1 MLCFENKTFSIVLKN
16 FLAYDNAGVVVK
28 NQKAVG
34 LAPGD
39 KVKCVLKVCYL
50 SEIKIRLL
58 AYM

>member
-1 MLCFENKTFSIVLKN
+1 
-16 FLAYDNAGVVVK
+16 
-28 NQKAVG
+28 

-58 AYM
+58 AYMWIKIVREINYDILKNNKSDI